1 MEIIQCCSK
10 TSSQKTFKRI
20 CRAFP
25 LLMLNPYFI
34 LQSIAIESN
43 VQKHASGGVMEN
55 ALFFTISKNLQ
66 KNTNTGVL
74 NLTKMMAVKRISP
87 NGWF

>member
-1 MEIIQCCSK
+1 
-10 TSSQKTFKRI
+10 
-20 CRAFP
+20 
-25 LLMLNPYFI
+25 MLNPYFI

-87 NGWF
+87 NGWFWFLEIYFLTLNCFLEQKTTRML

>member
-1 MEIIQCCSK
+1 MEIIQRCSK
-10 TSSQKTFKRI
+10 TSSQKTCQCI
-20 CRAFP
+20 CHAFP
-25 LLMLNPYFI
+25 LHMMNPYFI

-43 VQKHASGGVMEN
+43 VQKHSSGGVIEN
-55 ALFFTISKNLQ
+55 ALFFTISQNLQ